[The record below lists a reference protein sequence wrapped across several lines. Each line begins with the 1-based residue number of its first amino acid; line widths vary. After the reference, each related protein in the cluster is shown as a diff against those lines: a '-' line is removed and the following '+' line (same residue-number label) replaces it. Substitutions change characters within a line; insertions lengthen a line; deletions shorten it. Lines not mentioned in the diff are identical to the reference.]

1 MYLILGCTAALKLL
15 TWASQSAE
23 GYFYFTQLLQAS
35 KSRMKQ
41 RFFLFF
47 LFFAG
52 GCVVVCC
59 CIFKLGLFHYQL
71 TFSYRKFV

>member
-1 MYLILGCTAALKLL
+1 MYLMLCCTAALKLL

-41 RFFLFF
+41 RCFLFF
-47 LFFAG
+47 LFFCG
-52 GCVVVCC
+52 GVVGCF

-71 TFSYRKFV
+71 TFSYKKFV